1 MKSNKNTIV
10 QMDTCTVITSLY
22 SKKDMTQAG
31 VVYLYTA
38 LSNAKIL
45 PDIID
50 LSGSLDYFDSPKE
63 LYSECNSKNWLNP
76 NSILHGVWMDK
87 YLPSSNET
95 NDIVFFSSLFS
106 PDVVFHSRYSNN
118 IKQLNPNI
126 ITAIGGCAISSM
138 NKEQIDFLSLFFD
151 YILIGHDDSSLV
163 NVVLN
168 NKMTLPKQCVI
179 EKRIKPPK
187 FAPNYSL
194 LPLGKLVTVYSGHG
208 CYYGKCRFCDYPT
221 RSYQKLVFRAPKDVA
236 FDVNQIYQLQP
247 NIQDIVLTQDSY
259 TKKHLIETTKEIK
272 SYGGHIPFNL
282 MMRAESWISDE
293 IGEILAD
300 SGCTEVFIGA
310 EALDDD
316 ILKVLNKGVT
326 VRDIFHAIRVLSKYV
341 DVTIGMIL
349 FVPEISKTSLINQL
363 KNIEKLLPH
372 LNSIEPEVLTV
383 VQGSV
388 FALNPSKFGIKLH
401 ETQNLLNDSWCFGL
415 SQDIP
420 WTMSDKA
427 LMKEWFLFSEKLKEL
442 CINHVKHDYWHAIE
456 ELEKPSLTALFCR
469 P

>member
-1 MKSNKNTIV
+1 MN
-10 QMDTCTVITSLY
+10 TCTVITSLY

-31 VVYLYTA
+31 VIYLSTA

-63 LYSECNSKNWLNP
+63 LYSEYNSKNWLNP
-76 NSILHGVWMDK
+76 NSITHGVWMDK
-87 YLPSSNET
+87 YLPSSIKT
-95 NDIVFFSSLFS
+95 NNIVFFSSLFS
-106 PDVVFHSRYSNN
+106 PDVVFHSRYSHN
-118 IKQLNPNI
+118 IKQVNPII

-151 YILIGHDDSSLV
+151 YILIGHDVSSLV
-163 NVVLN
+163 QIVLN
-168 NKMTLPKQCVI
+168 SKMKPPKQCVI
-179 EKRIKPPK
+179 EKRIEPPK

-194 LPLGKLVTVYSGHG
+194 LPLSKLVTVYSGHG

-236 FDVNQIYQLQP
+236 FDINQIYQLQP
-247 NIQDIVLTQDSY
+247 NIEDIVLTQDSY
-259 TKKHLIETTKEIK
+259 TKKYLIETTKEIK
-272 SYGGHIPFNL
+272 RYGGHIPFNL
-282 MMRAESWISDE
+282 MMRAEHWISDE
-293 IGEILAD
+293 LGEMLAD
-300 SGCTEVFIGA
+300 SGCTDVFIGA
-310 EALDDD
+310 EALYDD

-326 VRDIFHAIRVLSKYV
+326 VKDIFNAIKVLSKYV

-349 FVPEISKTSLINQL
+349 FVPGISKTSLINQF
-363 KNIEKLLPH
+363 NNVEKLLPY

-383 VQGSV
+383 VQGSE
-388 FALNPSKFGIKLH
+388 FALNPLKFGIKLY

-420 WTMSDKA
+420 WTMSDTA
-427 LMKEWFLFSEKLKEL
+427 LMREWFHFSNRLKEL
-442 CINHVKHDYWHAIE
+442 CINHVKPDYWYAIE
-456 ELEKPSLTALFCR
+456 QLEKSTTDHTLKR
-469 P
+469 